1 MRRDTWLGLGIAGL
15 ACLLMCAG
23 TPSGGIQDDA
33 ASEETAAP
41 EGYRLITPQTPAAT
55 PQQAPAPVP
64 QQAPAPVPQQQPGTG
79 GSGTNT
85 QAPAG
90 TAPGAAPAQGTGGSG
105 DIPASDPNSPSA
117 EPNPEGQTTPP
128 NPGPETN
135 SGTGGTGNTGTGA
148 PSTAKPSAPGASQGV
163 AVVDA
168 IYRGKVRS
176 VSDTVVVIDN
186 DGSGLPLEI
195 STQTRVVR
203 DGEDIGVTELKE
215 GERVRAT
222 VNLVGRSHTR
232 EIAVLTGAEARRDAE
247 TQRRR

>member
-1 MRRDTWLGLGIAGL
+1 MEN
-15 ACLLMCAG
+15 
-23 TPSGGIQDDA
+23 DA
-33 ASEETAAP
+33 ASEETP
-41 EGYRLITPQTPAAT
+41 VPPSSRVITPQAPAAT
-55 PQQAPAPVP
+55 PPAQATT
-64 QQAPAPVPQQQPGTG
+64 PQQQPGTG

-85 QAPAG
+85 QASAG
-90 TAPGAAPAQGTGGSG
+90 TAPANAPAQGTGGSG

-135 SGTGGTGNTGTGA
+135 TGGTGGTGNTGTGA
-148 PSTAKPSAPGASQGV
+148 PATAKPPAPGAQQGV

-176 VSDTVVVIDN
+176 VSDKEVVIDN
-186 DGSGLPLEI
+186 EGTRLPLEI
-195 STQTRVVR
+195 STQTRIVR

-247 TQRRR
+247 RQRRR

>member
-1 MRRDTWLGLGIAGL
+1 MKRDTWLGLGIAGL

-23 TPSGGIQDDA
+23 TPSGGMEDDA
-33 ASEETAAP
+33 ASEETPAP
-41 EGYRLITPQTPAAT
+41 AGARVITPRTPAAT
-55 PQQAPAPVP
+55 P
-64 QQAPAPVPQQQPGTG
+64 QAPAPVPQQQPGTG

-90 TAPGAAPAQGTGGSG
+90 TAPGTTPAQGTEAG
-105 DIPASDPNSPSA
+105 SDPNSPSA

-186 DGSGLPLEI
+186 DGSRLPLEI

>member
-1 MRRDTWLGLGIAGL
+1 MRRDTWMGLGIAGL
-15 ACLLMCAG
+15 AFLLMCAG
-23 TPSGGIQDDA
+23 TPSGGMEDDA
-33 ASEETAAP
+33 ASEETVPPA
-41 EGYRLITPQTPAAT
+41 GSRVITPR
-55 PQQAPAPVP
+55 
-64 QQAPAPVPQQQPGTG
+64 QPGTG

-85 QAPAG
+85 QAPAV
-90 TAPGAAPAQGTGGSG
+90 TAPGTAPAQGT
-105 DIPASDPNSPSA
+105 DIPSDPNSPSA

-135 SGTGGTGNTGTGA
+135 TGTGGTGNTGTGA
-148 PSTAKPSAPGASQGV
+148 PAAAKPPASGAQQQGV

-176 VSDTVVVIDN
+176 VSDKEVVIDN
-186 DGSGLPLEI
+186 DGSSLPLEI
-195 STQTRVVR
+195 STQTRIVR

>member
-23 TPSGGIQDDA
+23 AQSGGMENDA
-33 ASEETAAP
+33 ASGQTNAP
-41 EGYRLITPQTPAAT
+41 ATTPQAPAAT
-55 PQQAPAPVP
+55 PQAPATT
-64 QQAPAPVPQQQPGTG
+64 PQQQPGTG

-90 TAPGAAPAQGTGGSG
+90 TAPGTAPAQGTGGSAG
-105 DIPASDPNSPSA
+105 DIPGAEPNSPSA
-117 EPNPEGQTTPP
+117 EPSPEGQTTPP

-135 SGTGGTGNTGTGA
+135 TGTGGTGNTGTGA
-148 PSTAKPSAPGASQGV
+148 PSTAKPPASGASQGV

-168 IYRGKVRS
+168 IYRGRVRS
-176 VSDTVVVIDN
+176 VSDKEVVIDN
-186 DGSGLPLEI
+186 EGLRLPLEI